1 MTVGTLEQVST
12 LPGGG
17 ALLDL
22 ANKVNADANAVGA
35 IATRWRGTAGKLVE
49 HAGTLGAAVNAVD
62 EAWKGESADA
72 FGVYMR
78 KYGKAA
84 DALHDAL
91 ANCANSLDT
100 AAGVLRN
107 SESKV
112 GTVCSTLLDDVATYR
127 SGNPDAKEK
136 DLQPHIASL
145 VNTAVADARPH
156 VEAAEKAVTQALAD
170 VRKYMGERQLSFS
183 GIPAPGDQTFVPGV
197 GRTVVWERTV
207 GYRPHLGPGG
217 SADGGASGSG
227 FGGYG
232 ASGPP
237 PPGGGPAPTGQ
248 LKEWIDQALEILK
261 ARGYPVEKMNPS
273 DIAMIIQHESGGNP
287 HAINLWDSNAAAGH
301 PSKGLMQTIDPTF
314 NSYKLAG
321 HDDIYNPVDNIIAGV
336 RYAISRY
343 GSVSNV
349 PGVVGSKTGTGYVGY

>member
-1 MTVGTLEQVST
+1 MTVGAPEEISK

-17 ALLDL
+17 ALFDL
-22 ANKVNADANAVGA
+22 ANKVNGDASAVSA
-35 IATRWRGTAGKLVE
+35 VATRWRGTAGKIVD
-49 HAGTLGAAVNAVD
+49 HAGLLGTAVDTVD
-62 EAWKGESADA
+62 EAWQGQSADA

-78 KYGKAA
+78 KYGRAA

-100 AAGVLRN
+100 AAGVLRDA
-107 SESKV
+107 ESKV
-112 GTVCSTLLDDVATYR
+112 GGICSTLLDDVALYR
-127 SGNPDAKEK
+127 SQNPKAEEK
-136 DLQPHIASL
+136 DLQPHITSL
-145 VNTAVADARPH
+145 VNAAVTDARPH
-156 VEAAEKAVTQALAD
+156 VDAADKAVTQALAD
-170 VRKYMGERQLSFS
+170 LKKHMGERSITFAD
-183 GIPAPGDQTFVPGV
+183 IAAPGDQTFVPGD
-197 GRTVVWERTV
+197 GRTVDWQRTV
-207 GYRPHLGPGG
+207 GYRPHPVTDRTSNGGAPGG
-217 SADGGASGSG
+217 G

-237 PPGGGPAPTGQ
+237 PPGGGPAPTGR
-248 LKEWIDQALEILK
+248 LKEWIDQALEILR
-261 ARGYPVEKMNPS
+261 AQGYPTEKMNPS

-314 NSYKLAG
+314 NSHKLPG
-321 HDDIYNPVDNIIAGV
+321 HGDIYNPVDNIIAGV

-349 PGVVGSKTGTGYVGY
+349 PGVVGSKTGSGYVGY

>member
-1 MTVGTLEQVST
+1 MGTPEEVST

-17 ALLDL
+17 ALFDL
-22 ANKVNADANAVGA
+22 ANKVNGDASAVRA
-35 IATRWRGTAGKLVE
+35 MATRWRGTAGKLVE
-49 HAGTLGAAVNAVD
+49 HAGLLGGAVNAVD
-62 EAWKGESADA
+62 EAWRGESADA

-84 DALHDAL
+84 DDLHDAL

-100 AAGVLRN
+100 AAGALADA
-107 SESKV
+107 ESKV
-112 GTVCSTLLDDVATYR
+112 GTICSTLLDDVAVYR
-127 SGNPDAKEK
+127 SANPKAKEE
-136 DLQPHIASL
+136 DLQPHITSL

-156 VEAAEKAVTQALAD
+156 MEAADKAVTQALAD
-170 VRKYMGERQLSFS
+170 VKKYMGERRLTFA
-183 GIPAPGDQTFVPGV
+183 GIPAPGDQTFVPGQ
-197 GRTVVWERTV
+197 GRTVVWERTA
-207 GYRPHLGPGG
+207 GYRPHPESGG
-217 SADGGASGSG
+217 SPSGVSGGG

-237 PPGGGPAPTGQ
+237 PPGGGPAPTGR
-248 LKEWIDQALEILK
+248 LKEWIDQALEILR
-261 ARGYPVEKMNPS
+261 AQGYPMEKMNPS

-287 HAINLWDSNAAAGH
+287 NAINLWDSNAAAGH

-314 NSYKLAG
+314 NSHKLPG
-321 HDDIYNPVDNIIAGV
+321 HGDIYNPVDNIIAGV
-336 RYAISRY
+336 RYAIGRY